1 MTLQINYTICDLPI
15 SGSSAYDS
23 VRGLSYNEADVF
35 LVCYKV
41 SDPSTLY
48 NVKHKWI
55 PEIKRQRSDVPVI
68 LCGCQNDLRRDPEVI
83 SNLAKR
89 GRAPVTQDQALAVC
103 CDIGASN
110 YVDTSSLMTTDV
122 VETFE
127 VAAIAAMRHVSKYN
141 TSSSHSSVNSKRFNT
156 TSSKNSS
163 VRLNV
168 SFEGGAAEISS
179 GQVAQPQTMPPY
191 DESAEDLFPPSSPV
205 QRRSI
210 VPQRSSFSGPRP
222 ANLPTSPNNGG
233 GALIKSNG
241 LSRRTS
247 FRSPTSVNNGGNGE
261 SKNVPIPKVDVV
273 LRQEPKEKTKAYE
286 SLKSHGSTGSTG
298 SKTST
303 GSSSVMLELDEE
315 NVPNTEDPELLG
327 QLNFV
332 SPKAGVYRPV
342 STPSQ
347 NKYKD
352 KEKCSIM

>member
-1 MTLQINYTICDLPI
+1 MTLQINYICDLPI

-89 GRAPVTQDQALAVC
+89 GRAPVTSDQALAVC
-103 CDIGASN
+103 CDIGATN

-168 SFEGGAAEISS
+168 SFEGAAEISS

-210 VPQRSSFSGPRP
+210 VPQRSSFSGARP
-222 ANLPTSPNNGG
+222 ANLPTSPNNG

-247 FRSPTSVNNGGNGE
+247 FRSPTSVTNGNGE

-315 NVPNTEDPELLG
+315 NVPNTEDPELLN

-347 NKYKD
+347 HKYKD